1 MVPSEELELKGYH
14 FAEFAGRARLQPADL
29 GALAT
34 SLQFMEQAV
43 LDLHARSFL
52 EFRQWSLQ
60 KAIGCSMLDGL
71 ALKSR
76 IRVCK
81 FPKGPEHQARGN
93 HQ

>member
-29 GALAT
+29 VALAT
-34 SLQFMEQAV
+34 SLQFMEAGRAGSSRKV
-43 LDLHARSFL
+43 IPGIPTMESSKRDCLT
-52 EFRQWSLQ
+52 
-60 KAIGCSMLDGL
+60 MLDGL

-76 IRVCK
+76 IRGCK